1 MVKEK
6 YSFTVDKI
14 VIGSSLI
21 DGPISE
27 LKHMIQ
33 QIDRYAVFGNPI
45 GHSKS
50 PFIHSLF
57 AHQTADSLIY
67 TAETAPVDGFVK
79 AVEAFF
85 ADGGKGC
92 NVTLPFKE
100 DAYRFASCLTER
112 AKLAGAVNTLML
124 LDDGNIIGDNT
135 DGAGLVQDL
144 IHNRVTLEGAR
155 ILVIGAGGAARG
167 VIQPLLDQ
175 QPHSITITNRTF
187 TKAQQLVE
195 LFASYGPIVAKE
207 MMSIEEE
214 FDVIINST
222 SASLNGELPA
232 ISAAIFSSDS
242 VSYDMM
248 YGKSLTSFNQW
259 AKDQGVTHTYDGL
272 GMLVGQAAESF
283 ALWRGLRPEIERV
296 LGELRKSLDEDK

>member
-155 ILVIGAGGAARG
+155 ILIIGAGGAARG

-187 TKAQQLVE
+187 AKAQQLVE